1 MKMNDEF
8 WRHNTVMVTGGSGF
22 LGRRLVDA
30 LLSSSARVEVLDIA
44 NPTTQKGD
52 FVFHQTDLCDLR
64 GTIQILEERRPRV
77 MIHLAGQAGVSA
89 CDERPAEAFER
100 NVLCTFNVL
109 EACRSYGEFD
119 SIVVVSSNHVY
130 GEQTA
135 MPTLENAPLNGVGM
149 YATSKLCGDILTRAY
164 GKTYG
169 LPVSIARITNS
180 YGPDDPHAEH
190 IITGSILSALQGE
203 VPVIE
208 QRGKDTKGYLY
219 VKDTVNGILT
229 LAEQTA
235 VSPVLHGEAF
245 NIVPDSPV
253 SVKDLVKQIVA
264 VVGLEC
270 EPIVLRPTAE
280 YEEEYL
286 DNRKARRLLRWTP
299 QFSLLE
305 GLVETVGWFRE
316 HSSQD
321 STGDQAR
328 NALANPES

>member
-1 MKMNDEF
+1 MKMNHEF

-64 GTIQILEERRPRV
+64 GTIQILEERRPQV

-109 EACRSYGEFD
+109 EACRSYGGFD

-135 MPTLENAPLNGVGM
+135 IPTLENAPLNGVGM
-149 YATSKLCGDILTRAY
+149 YATSKLCGDVLTRAY
-164 GKTYG
+164 GKTHG

-180 YGPDDPHAEH
+180 YGPDDPHETH
-190 IITGSILSALQGE
+190 IVTGSILSALKGE
-203 VPVIE
+203 APIIE
-208 QRGKDTKGYLY
+208 QSGKDTKGYLY
-219 VKDTVNGILT
+219 IEDTVNGIIM

-235 VSPVLHGEAF
+235 TRPKLHGEAF
-245 NIVPDSPV
+245 NIVPDNTT
-253 SVKDLVKQIVA
+253 SVRDLVHEIIA
-264 VVGLEC
+264 LAG
-270 EPIVLRPTAE
+270 RDFGPTILNPAAA
-280 YEEEYL
+280 YEVEHL
-286 DNRKARRLLRWTP
+286 DNSKARDLLGWAP
-299 QFSLLE
+299 QYTLRQ
-305 GLVETVGWFRE
+305 GLMETVDSYRE
-316 HSSQD
+316 H
-321 STGDQAR
+321 
-328 NALANPES
+328 LA